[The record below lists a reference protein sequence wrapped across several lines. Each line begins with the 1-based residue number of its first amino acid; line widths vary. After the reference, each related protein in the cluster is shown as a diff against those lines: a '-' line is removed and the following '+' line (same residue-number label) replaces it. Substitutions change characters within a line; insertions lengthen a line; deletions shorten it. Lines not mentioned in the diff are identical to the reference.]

1 MNISIEQTS
10 GWRRNRWRII
20 GWGFAVA
27 LILTPLIAMRFTSEV
42 NWTASDFVFA
52 IIMFGGVGLLF
63 ELAARMSRNSFYR
76 AGVALA
82 LLGCFLLIWVNA
94 AVGII
99 DGEDNPA
106 NLLFGV
112 VVLIAILGSALARF
126 RSSGMAL
133 AMFAAVAAQIVIA
146 IGALI
151 GGNNPYGSLLITGFA
166 IPFLLSGLLLKYAA
180 KQQDLARA

>member
-1 MNISIEQTS
+1 MNITTEQPP

-20 GWGFAVA
+20 GWGIAVA

-42 NWTASDFVFA
+42 AWTASDFVFA
-52 IIMFGGVGLLF
+52 IILFGGGGLSF
-63 ELAARMSRNSFYR
+63 ELAALMSRNTFYR

-82 LLGCFLLIWVNA
+82 LVGCFLLVWVNA

-106 NLLFGV
+106 NLLFGIV
-112 VVLIAILGSALARF
+112 ILIAILGSALAHF
-126 RSSGMAL
+126 RSNGMAL

-146 IGALI
+146 IGAMI
-151 GGNNPYGSLLITGFA
+151 GGNNPCGSLLISGFA
-166 IPFLLSGLLLKYAA
+166 IPFLLSGLLLKYATSRQNVA
-180 KQQDLARA
+180 SA